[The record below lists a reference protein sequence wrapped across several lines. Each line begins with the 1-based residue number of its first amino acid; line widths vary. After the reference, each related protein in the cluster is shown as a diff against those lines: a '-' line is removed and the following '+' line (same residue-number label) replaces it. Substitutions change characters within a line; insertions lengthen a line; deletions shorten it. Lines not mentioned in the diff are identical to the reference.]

1 MQLNLSLTIGVFL
14 LGAFAGALL
23 VWVYFA
29 NVRQQMR
36 EEFAEELRC
45 ALYPK
50 YRQGAR
56 VLKWLMQPC
65 DEDSPPPVS
74 PKTDLIP

>member
-14 LGAFAGALL
+14 LGAFAAALL
-23 VWVYFA
+23 VWIYFA
-29 NVRQQMR
+29 KVRQQMR
-36 EEFAEELRC
+36 EEFAQELRC

-56 VLKWLMQPC
+56 VLKWVMQPC
-65 DEDSPPPVS
+65 DEDSPATRFPQN
-74 PKTDLIP
+74 